1 MDLLFKAGAACEK
14 YKRPKNTY
22 DFKNKVLSAMKVRYD
37 RTTGPGTHSSS
48 DNPGDHEDVLPVDEI
63 AVRLYVEYQEAVD
76 IQEALRRDNLQD
88 KENVN
93 NASQFL
99 APNPQPLPR
108 SSDTRNPLSS
118 LSSEIPSLV
127 NEISPK
133 PTGTKKQ
140 RLTSYDTNDV
150 MINFATVNK
159 ESEIAFQNLMKTKME
174 VEKDKVASDKRRYMM
189 FLIEKK
195 ESGAIS
201 TEEFELFKNLL
212 NFFFYFALTFS
223 STIYL

>member
-1 MDLLFKAGAACEK
+1 MDMLFKRGGACEL

-22 DFKNKVLSAMKVRYD
+22 DFKSKVMSAVKKRYD
-37 RTTGPGTHSSS
+37 RVNGPGTHSSS
-48 DNPGDHEDVLPVDEI
+48 GNPSDHEDVLMVDQLASRI
-63 AVRLYVEYQEAVD
+63 FVEYQEAID
-76 IQEALRRDNLQD
+76 IQEALKRDNLQD
-88 KENVN
+88 KENVD

-99 APNPQPLPR
+99 APHPQPLPR
-108 SSDTRNPLSS
+108 SSGVLRNPLSS
-118 LSSEIPSLV
+118 LTNEVPSLV

-150 MINFATVNK
+150 MVSFAAVNK
-159 ESEIAFQNLMKTKME
+159 ESEVAFQEFLKSKIE
-174 VEKDKVASDKRRYMM
+174 VEKEKVASDKRRYMM

-201 TEEFELFKNLL
+201 NEEFELLKKM
-212 NFFFYFALTFS
+212 
-223 STIYL
+223 

>member
-48 DNPGDHEDVLPVDEI
+48 DNPGDHEDVLPVDEV

-108 SSDTRNPLSS
+108 SLDTRNPLSS
-118 LSSEIPSLV
+118 LTNEVPSLV
-127 NEISPK
+127 TEISPK

-150 MINFATVNK
+150 MVSFAAINK
-159 ESEIAFQNLMKTKME
+159 ESEVAFQDLMRTKME
-174 VEKDKVASDKRRYMM
+174 VERDKVASEKRHYMM

-195 ESGAIS
+195 ASGVI
-201 TEEFELFKNLL
+201 TDEEFELFKNM
-212 NFFFYFALTFS
+212 
-223 STIYL
+223 